1 MMSIKKH
8 TSNINLAIQNIIDS
22 MQSGKEE
29 IFNITESI
37 NKENTTI
44 QSDIA
49 KTKNIISVYTKE
61 VEDLKERE
69 LNSRKKLLLVS
80 SDFSHYTHE
89 DIKNAYEKALELQEK
104 LLAKKSDVTTVL
116 QTLENLEKRIEK
128 NRELTEKADRLLN
141 KIEVLSEYIKVDIS
155 DSEDDIKDATGKW
168 ILSQEKEKSR
178 ISRDIHDGPAQTLAS
193 IVMKSDI
200 IKRLIE
206 KDSPKNTI
214 YKEIEQLKHQLRSA
228 IKEIRRIIYD
238 LRPTSLDELGLIPSI
253 QGLIAKAKEDYDIN
267 FNLSTGKNEPIKSS
281 TTKIICFRVL
291 QESINNILKHSHAKN
306 VDINISI
313 GSKAIILKVADD
325 GTGFNIKD
333 VDSSKSF
340 GLSSLKERILLA
352 EGDVKIIS
360 KPNYGTRLEI
370 KIPNKEDV
378 YA

>member
-80 SDFSHYTHE
+80 SDFLHYTHE

-267 FNLSTGKNEPIKSS
+267 FNLFTRKNEPIKSS

>member
-37 NKENTTI
+37 NKENTII
-44 QSDIA
+44 QSDIV
-49 KTKNIISVYTKE
+49 KTKKTISIYTKE
-61 VEDLKERE
+61 VEDLKESELISRE
-69 LNSRKKLLLVS
+69 KLLLVS
-80 SDFSHYTHE
+80 KDFNHYTNE
-89 DIKNAYEKALELQEK
+89 DIKNAYEEALTLQEK

-128 NRELTEKADRLLN
+128 NKELTEKADRLLN
-141 KIEVLSEYIKVDIS
+141 RIEVLSEYIKVDVS
-155 DSEDDIKDATGKW
+155 DDEDDIKDATGKW

-214 YKEIEQLKHQLRSA
+214 YRELEQLKHQLRNA

-267 FNLSTGKNEPIKSS
+267 FNLSTRKNDPIKSS

-291 QESINNILKHSHAKN
+291 QESINNILKHSNAKN

-313 GSKAIILKVADD
+313 GSKTIILKVEDD
-325 GTGFNIKD
+325 GIGFNIED
-333 VDSSKSF
+333 IDSSKSF

-370 KIPNKEDV
+370 KIPNKEDI

>member
-37 NKENTTI
+37 NKENTII
-44 QSDIA
+44 QSDIV
-49 KTKNIISVYTKE
+49 KTKKTISIYTKE
-61 VEDLKERE
+61 VEDLKVSELISRE
-69 LNSRKKLLLVS
+69 KLLLVS
-80 SDFSHYTHE
+80 KDFNHYTHE
-89 DIKNAYEKALELQEK
+89 DIKNAYEEALTLQEK

-128 NRELTEKADRLLN
+128 NKELTEKADRLLN
-141 KIEVLSEYIKVDIS
+141 RIEVLSEYIKVDVS
-155 DSEDDIKDATGKW
+155 DDEDDIKDATGKW

-214 YKEIEQLKHQLRSA
+214 YRELEQLKYQLRNA

-267 FNLSTGKNEPIKSS
+267 FNLSTRKNDPIKSS

-291 QESINNILKHSHAKN
+291 QESINNILKHSNAKN

-313 GSKAIILKVADD
+313 GSKTIILKVEDD
-325 GTGFNIKD
+325 GIGFNIED
-333 VDSSKSF
+333 IDSSKSF

-352 EGDVKIIS
+352 EGEVKILS
-360 KPNYGTRLEI
+360 KPNNGTRLEI
-370 KIPNKEDV
+370 KIPNKEDI